1 MLFPAYL
8 KYQEGGTLA
17 MDSINSFKAKLEM
30 LETMLSKMDKSQV
43 RVIQLKRSV
52 HVLKTLLKSKS
63 GIKSPYGPSTPIV
76 RFSIQ

>member
-1 MLFPAYL
+1 
-8 KYQEGGTLA
+8 

-30 LETMLSKMDKSQV
+30 LETMLSKMDQRHS

-52 HVLKTLLKSKS
+52 YVLKTLLKSNAS
-63 GIKSPYGPSTPIV
+63 IKSPYGPSTPIV